1 MAAACPNPLEPAED
15 DALAPGDHAGS
26 GAGAVDLLGA
36 VGLLRE
42 AASELDAVL
51 ERRADELAERLSE
64 GDFRVAVCGGFS
76 NGKSSLINALIG
88 EDLLPVGV
96 LPVTSIA
103 TEVRHGA
110 TAALIELDDGT
121 RRSVAVTELA
131 AWVSEANNP
140 DNAKG
145 VARVLVETPAPLLEP
160 GVTLVDTPGLESI
173 FEHNDTTA
181 MATIRDAE
189 GALVVLS
196 ADAPL
201 TAAERRLLDVVAER
215 ASATFFSLNRAD
227 HLSTAEIDQAVS
239 FVSDAVEA
247 ATGSDHQVFATSARR
262 AIEARSSS
270 DQAARDAGTDALHQA
285 LTNFVDRELVA
296 VRQQAFA
303 LAVRR
308 LADELADADALTTA
322 IAGLAADELADRIG
336 RFERAA
342 ETERIRLGEDTVL
355 LAASVKGIAADL
367 ADWLA
372 RQGVASAEFAGR
384 VQARADAI
392 RAIAEE
398 TFGARL
404 APFPIPAVADEP
416 DRFWYLFFRPELP
429 DAPLWRALRLL
440 LPHGWLRRRLIAAA
454 HRRLVEELDKHAGR
468 ARSTL
473 SERLAGTHRRFVDEL
488 SGHVE
493 ALIADIGRATQAT
506 RRQSTS
512 AEARA
517 AADRQRQQRLSVAL
531 GAAYAAT
538 AHQQRTEARRQ

>member
-15 DALAPGDHAGS
+15 DALASGDPAGS

-145 VARVLVETPAPLLEP
+145 VARVLVATPAQLLEP

>member
-145 VARVLVETPAPLLEP
+145 VARVLVATPAQLLEP

-296 VRQQAFA
+296 VRQHAFA

-322 IAGLAADELADRIG
+322 TAGLAADELADRIG

>member
-15 DALAPGDHAGS
+15 DALASGDHAGS

-308 LADELADADALTTA
+308 LADELADADVLTTA

-342 ETERIRLGEDTVL
+342 ETERIWLGEDTVL

>member
-15 DALAPGDHAGS
+15 DALASGDHAGS

-342 ETERIRLGEDTVL
+342 
-355 LAASVKGIAADL
+355 DL

-473 SERLAGTHRRFVDEL
+473 NERLAGTHRRFVDEL

>member
-1 MAAACPNPLEPAED
+1 MAAACPNPPEPGED
-15 DALAPGDHAGS
+15 DPLASGDPAGS

-36 VGLLRE
+36 VELLRD

-64 GDFRVAVCGGFS
+64 GGFSVAVCGGFS

-103 TEVRHGA
+103 TEVRHGT
-110 TAALIELDDGT
+110 TAARIELDDGT
-121 RRSVAVTELA
+121 RRPVAVTELA
-131 AWVSEANNP
+131 AWMSEANNP

-227 HLSTAEIDQAVS
+227 HLSTAETDQAVS

-247 ATGSDHQVFATSARR
+247 ATGSAHQVFATSARR
-262 AIEARSSS
+262 AIEARSSG
-270 DQAARDAGTDALHQA
+270 DPAARDAGTDALHEA
-285 LTNFVDRELVA
+285 LTNFVGRELVE

-303 LAVRR
+303 LALRR
-308 LADELADADALTTA
+308 LADELADADALTTVT
-322 IAGLAADELADRIG
+322 AGLAADELADRVDH
-336 RFERAA
+336 FERAA
-342 ETERIRLGEDTVL
+342 ETERTRLGEDTVL
-355 LAASVKGIAADL
+355 LATSVKGIADDL

-372 RQGVASAEFAGR
+372 RQGSAPVSDAAERFAAVAQQTPLRRLEQALDAEVRSLVEARFDEVRPQAVARVEAAWGVASAEFAGR

-454 HRRLVEELDKHAGR
+454 QRRLVEELDKHAGR
-468 ARSTL
+468 ARST
-473 SERLAGTHRRFVDEL
+473 
-488 SGHVE
+488 
-493 ALIADIGRATQAT
+493 
-506 RRQSTS
+506 
-512 AEARA
+512 
-517 AADRQRQQRLSVAL
+517 
-531 GAAYAAT
+531 
-538 AHQQRTEARRQ
+538 

>member
-15 DALAPGDHAGS
+15 DALASGDHAGS

-262 AIEARSSS
+262 AIEARSCS

-296 VRQQAFA
+296 
-303 LAVRR
+303 
-308 LADELADADALTTA
+308 
-322 IAGLAADELADRIG
+322 
-336 RFERAA
+336 
-342 ETERIRLGEDTVL
+342 
-355 LAASVKGIAADL
+355 ASVKGIAADL

-372 RQGVASAEFAGR
+372 RQGSAPVPEAAERFAAVAQRTPLRRLEQALDDEVRRLVEVRFDEVRPEAVARVEVAWGVASAEFAGR

>member
-15 DALAPGDHAGS
+15 DALASGDPAGS

>member
-1 MAAACPNPLEPAED
+1 VAAACPNPLEPAED
-15 DALAPGDHAGS
+15 DALASGDHAGS

>member
-1 MAAACPNPLEPAED
+1 M
-15 DALAPGDHAGS
+15 
-26 GAGAVDLLGA
+26 
-36 VGLLRE
+36 
-42 AASELDAVL
+42 
-51 ERRADELAERLSE
+51 
-64 GDFRVAVCGGFS
+64 
-76 NGKSSLINALIG
+76 
-88 EDLLPVGV
+88 
-96 LPVTSIA
+96 
-103 TEVRHGA
+103 
-110 TAALIELDDGT
+110 
-121 RRSVAVTELA
+121 
-131 AWVSEANNP
+131 
-140 DNAKG
+140 
-145 VARVLVETPAPLLEP
+145 
-160 GVTLVDTPGLESI
+160 
-173 FEHNDTTA
+173 
-181 MATIRDAE
+181 
-189 GALVVLS
+189 
-196 ADAPL
+196 
-201 TAAERRLLDVVAER
+201 
-215 ASATFFSLNRAD
+215 
-227 HLSTAEIDQAVS
+227 
-239 FVSDAVEA
+239 
-247 ATGSDHQVFATSARR
+247 
-262 AIEARSSS
+262 
-270 DQAARDAGTDALHQA
+270 
-285 LTNFVDRELVA
+285 
-296 VRQQAFA
+296 
-303 LAVRR
+303 RR

-372 RQGVASAEFAGR
+372 RQGSAPVPEAAERFAAVAQRTPLRRLEQALDDEVRRLVEVRFDEVRPEAVARVEAAWGVASAEFAGR